1 MREQKVVI
9 YNHPNPEMKSFLT
22 TVEISTP
29 RVEHFKK
36 PLDKDSENILK
47 QLGIIGAQIVKEIMA
62 IPGVMEIRIKPKE
75 IRMKKERSSSWEEIE
90 ERVLEILNRAVR
102 KKQIKV
108 VRSQIPPHR

>member
-1 MREQKVVI
+1 MDKRVRI
-9 YNHPNPEMKSFLT
+9 YNHPNPEMKSFLA
-22 TVEISTP
+22 TVEISAP

-36 PLDKDSENILK
+36 PLDKDSEKILN

-75 IRMKKERSSSWEEIE
+75 IRMKKEGSSSWEEIE
-90 ERVLEILNRAVR
+90 EKVLEILNRAVR

-108 VRSQIPPHR
+108 VRPQISPYR